1 MKFRL
6 CTILAVTALIFT
18 AALNYAC
25 SKEDNSDVIVP
36 DNEHE
41 ILEGEIRTTVKL
53 DASKTYLM
61 RGYVRVFPGGILEIP
76 AGTVIMGEKSS
87 KAALI
92 VEMGGKI
99 LANGTSSNPI
109 VFTSNQNAGSKNI
122 GDWSGVIIC
131 GKSIVNTADGTA
143 QYEGGVLGKD
153 VAKYGGGSNPD
164 LNDSSGEFRYVRIE
178 YAGIAIEQDKEI
190 NGLTLCGVGKGT
202 KISHVQVSYGGDDAF
217 EFFGGTVDA
226 SHLVAYRG
234 VDDDFDFDQG
244 YNGKI
249 QYGIS
254 IKDPVVADAVGTS
267 RGIELENKGAVVGNR
282 YSRPVLSNFTF
293 IGPGN
298 GVNVKLQHGAGI
310 HFGQN
315 SQMVLANSIVVGSA
329 TSAVEF
335 NTDFPA
341 KELKEENS
349 LFSNNIVFGHKANYS
364 MKEVISFSAIAD
376 LETFVSNL
384 GSTAVANVD
393 AVGLTNTGL
402 QSPSLVLKPGSIALT
417 KAKFEGPD
425 LSEGF
430 DKVTF
435 AGAMGTEDWT
445 KGWVNWDPQNT
456 DYRKK

>member
-6 CTILAVTALIFT
+6 STILAVSALVST
-18 AALNYAC
+18 AALNYSC
-25 SKEDNSDVIVP
+25 SKNNDTDIVVP
-36 DNEHE
+36 EKKQE
-41 ILEGEIRTTVKL
+41 IIEGEIKTTVKL
-53 DASKTYLM
+53 DASKTYLL
-61 RGYVRVFPGGILEIP
+61 RGYVRVLSGGSLEIP

-99 LANGTSSNPI
+99 KANGTASNPI
-109 VFTSNQNAGSKNI
+109 VFTSDQSVGSKNI

-131 GKSIVNTADGTA
+131 GKSRVNSADGTA

-153 VAKYGGGSNPD
+153 VAKYGGGTTPD
-164 LNDSSGEFRYVRIE
+164 LNDNSGELTYARIE
-178 YAGIAIEQDKEI
+178 YAGIAIEQNKEI

-202 KISHVQVSYGGDDAF
+202 KISHIMVSYGGDDAF

-226 SHLVAYRG
+226 THLIAYRG

-244 YNGKI
+244 FDGKL

-254 IKDPVVADAVGTS
+254 IKDPAIADAEGTS
-267 RGIELENKGAVVGNR
+267 RGIELENKGGVVGNA

-298 GVNVKLQHGAGI
+298 GANVKTQHGASV

-315 SQMVLANSIVVGSA
+315 SRMVLANSIIVGAA

-341 KELKEENS
+341 NELKEGRS
-349 LFSNNIVFGHKANYS
+349 VLANNIVFGNKANYS
-364 MKEVISFSAIAD
+364 MKDVTSFATVAD
-376 LETFVSNL
+376 LETFVSNV
-384 GSTAVANVD
+384 GNTMVANVD
-393 AVGLTNTGL
+393 AAGITSTSLNT
-402 QSPSLVLKPGSIALT
+402 PNLVLKTGSPALG
-417 KAKFEGPD
+417 KAKFD
-425 LSEGF
+425 LADLQAGF

-445 KGWVNWDPQNT
+445 KGWANWDPQNT
-456 DYRKK
+456 NYGKK